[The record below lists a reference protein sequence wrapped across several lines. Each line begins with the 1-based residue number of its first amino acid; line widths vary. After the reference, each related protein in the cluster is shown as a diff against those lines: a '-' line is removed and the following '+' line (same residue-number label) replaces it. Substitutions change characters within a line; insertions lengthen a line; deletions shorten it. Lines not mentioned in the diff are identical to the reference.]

1 MTERF
6 GRTPGR
12 NPLAC
17 RLASLLLPAAL
28 LTACAVPPQQP
39 AQPTPVIG
47 TVPAAPGSAQQQA
60 LRAMAEAQGR
70 IDRVTGPLLVNNA
83 PLCKSHAY
91 KLLGFSAKNRYSY
104 STELADAVQQTFGY
118 GERLQVTNVLA
129 GSGAERVGVL
139 RGDVLI
145 AAENKEIPPGENAER
160 QAAAVLGPLVRG
172 RTLVKLT
179 LERKGAP
186 MSLVVPLTQSCGFS
200 VDLGNADH
208 VNAYADGRR
217 IVITR
222 GMLNFAQSEQ
232 ELAYVIAREMAHNI
246 LGHAGSQRMGATMG
260 GIIDNLIRV
269 TPDLETMTGRS
280 GVTPYPASLDADADR
295 LGLYLTARAG
305 YSVDSATAFWQRLA
319 ERYPASVA
327 NGYTAIHPDN
337 GARFAMLEKTVAEIR
352 AKLATRRPLLP

>member
-6 GRTPGR
+6 SRLLSHPV
-12 NPLAC
+12 AC
-17 RLASLLLPAAL
+17 RIASLLLPAAL

-47 TVPAAPGSAQQQA
+47 SVPAATGSIQQEA
-60 LRAMAEAQGR
+60 LRAMVEAQGR

-83 PLCKSHAY
+83 ALCKSHAY
-91 KLLGFSAKNRYSY
+91 KLLGFSAKNKYSY
-104 STELADAVQQTFGY
+104 SAELADTVQETFGY

-129 GSGAERVGVL
+129 GSGAERVGVQ

-145 AAENKEIPPGENAER
+145 AAENKEIASGENAER

-172 RTLVKLT
+172 RSLVKLT
-179 LERKGAP
+179 VERKGAP
-186 MSLVVPLTQSCGFS
+186 MSMVVPLTQSCGFS

-222 GMLNFAQSEQ
+222 GLLNFTQSEQ

-246 LGHAGSQRMGATMG
+246 LGHAGSQRMGATMA

-269 TPDLETMTGRS
+269 APDLDTMTGRS
-280 GVTPYPASLDADADR
+280 GVTPYPATLDADADR
-295 LGLYLTARAG
+295 LGLYLAARAG
-305 YSVDSATAFWQRLA
+305 YSVDAAAAFWQRLA

-327 NGYTAIHPDN
+327 NGYTAIHPDSS
-337 GARFAMLEKTVAEIR
+337 ARLAVLGKTAAEIR
-352 AKLATRRPLLP
+352 AKQAAKRPLLP

>member
-1 MTERF
+1 MTESIT
-6 GRTPGR
+6 RTTGR
-12 NPLAC
+12 NRLAC
-17 RLASLLLPAAL
+17 RLAALLLPAAL

-47 TVPAAPGSAQQQA
+47 GVPAPGTTQQQA
-60 LRAMAEAQGR
+60 LRAMAEAQSR
-70 IDRVTGPLLVNNA
+70 LDRVTGPLLVHNA

-104 STELADAVQQTFGY
+104 SAELADTVQQTFGY
-118 GERLQVTNVLA
+118 GERLQVTNVLTN
-129 GSGAERVGVL
+129 SGAERVGVL
-139 RGDVLI
+139 RGDILI
-145 AAENKEIPPGENAER
+145 AAENKEIAPGENAER

-172 RTLVKLT
+172 RSLVKLT
-179 LERKGAP
+179 VERNGAP
-186 MSLVVPLTQSCGFS
+186 MSMVVPLTQSCGFS

-222 GMLNFAQSEQ
+222 GLLNFTQSEQ

-246 LGHAGSQRMGATMG
+246 LGHAASQRMGATMG

-269 TPDLETMTGRS
+269 TPDLDTMTGRS
-280 GVTPYPASLDADADR
+280 GVTPYPATLDADADR
-295 LGLYLTARAG
+295 LGLYLAARAG
-305 YSVDSATAFWQRLA
+305 YNVDTASSFWKRLT

-337 GARFAMLEKTVAEIR
+337 NARLAALEKTTAEIR
-352 AKLATRRPLLP
+352 AKQAAKRPLLP

>member
-1 MTERF
+1 MTERIT
-6 GRTPGR
+6 RIPGR
-12 NPLAC
+12 RQLAC
-17 RLASLLLPAAL
+17 RIATLLLPAAL

-47 TVPAAPGSAQQQA
+47 GVPAAPGVTQQQA
-60 LRAMAEAQGR
+60 LRAMAEAQSR
-70 IDRVTGPLLVNNA
+70 IDRITGPLLVNNA
-83 PLCKSHAY
+83 PLCKSHSY

-104 STELADAVQQTFGY
+104 SAELADTVQQTFGY
-118 GERLQVTNVLA
+118 GERLQVTTVLG

-139 RGDVLI
+139 RGDVLL

-172 RTLVKLT
+172 RSLVKLT
-179 LERKGAP
+179 IERNGAP

-217 IVITR
+217 IAITR

-246 LGHAGSQRMGATMG
+246 LGHAGKQRMNATMG

-269 TPDLETMTGRS
+269 SPDLETMTGRS
-280 GVTPYPASLDADADR
+280 GVIPFPAALDTEADR
-295 LGLYLTARAG
+295 LGLYLAARAG
-305 YSVDSATAFWQRLA
+305 FGVDAAAAFWQRLA
-319 ERYPASVA
+319 ERHPAAVA
-327 NGYTAIHPDN
+327 NGYTATHPDN
-337 GARFAMLEKTVAEIR
+337 GARLAMLQKTAEEIR
-352 AKLATRRPLLP
+352 AKQAAKRPLLP

>member
-1 MTERF
+1 MTERITRTT
-6 GRTPGR
+6 GRH
-12 NPLAC
+12 PLAC
-17 RLASLLLPAAL
+17 RLATLLLPAAL

-47 TVPAAPGSAQQQA
+47 GVPAPGSAQQQA
-60 LRAMAEAQGR
+60 LRAMAESQSR

-104 STELADAVQQTFGY
+104 SAELADTVQQTFGY

-129 GSGAERVGVL
+129 NSGAERVGVL

-145 AAENKEIPPGENAER
+145 AAENKEIAPGENAER

-172 RTLVKLT
+172 RSLVKLT
-179 LERKGAP
+179 VERNGAP
-186 MSLVVPLTQSCGFS
+186 MSMVIPLTQSCGFS

-222 GMLNFAQSEQ
+222 GLLNFTQSEQ

-246 LGHAGSQRMGATMG
+246 LGHAASQRMGATMG

-269 TPDLETMTGRS
+269 TPDLDTMTGRS
-280 GVTPYPASLDADADR
+280 GVIPYPATLDTDADR
-295 LGLYLTARAG
+295 LGLYLAARAG
-305 YSVDSATAFWQRLA
+305 YNVDAAASFWKRLA

-337 GARFAMLEKTVAEIR
+337 NARLAALEKTAAEIR
-352 AKLATRRPLLP
+352 AKQAAKRPLLP